1 MGQDESKKEKKEA
14 QESTITS
21 QPTQTRQIHHVTK
34 AQVSKEIIDQS
45 FIHSQ
50 LNYIY

>member
-1 MGQDESKKEKKEA
+1 MGQDESKKEA

>member
-1 MGQDESKKEKKEA
+1 MGQDESKKEKKEE

-21 QPTQTRQIHHVTK
+21 QTTQTRQIHHVTK
-34 AQVSKEIIDQS
+34 AQVSKEILDQS

>member
-1 MGQDESKKEKKEA
+1 MGQDESKKEKKEE

-21 QPTQTRQIHHVTK
+21 QTTQTRQIHHVIK
-34 AQVSKEIIDQS
+34 AQVSKEII
-45 FIHSQ
+45 HSQ